1 MTTVAALLTA
11 TTLPRSEARALLAHV
26 LDVPR
31 EQLIAHPE
39 LSVSAAVGAQFMQL
53 AARRERGE
61 PIAYLI
67 GRQEFFSRSFAVS
80 TDVLIPRPET
90 ELLVEL
96 VLQRLRTEPASR
108 ILDLG
113 TGSGCIAIT
122 LALQRT
128 DAQVVAVDRSAAA
141 LALAQ
146 SNAKRLGAR
155 VEFHCS
161 DWYAQIVERFDAI
174 VANPPYVAAGDSHLT
189 SLRYEPYD
197 ALAAGPDGRS
207 DLRTIV
213 AGAHAHLNAN
223 GWLAVEH
230 GYDQG
235 EAVRELFRAAGFSAI
250 ETHRDA
256 AGLERVCV
264 GTAP

>member
-1 MTTVAALLTA
+1 MTTIAALLTA
-11 TTLPRSEARALLAHV
+11 TTLPRSEARALLAHALAV
-26 LDVPR
+26 SR
-31 EQLIAHPE
+31 ERLIAYPE
-39 LSVSAAVGAQFMQL
+39 LPVPAEVCAQFAQL

-67 GRQEFFSRSFAVS
+67 GRQEFFSRTFAVS
-80 TDVLIPRPET
+80 PAVLIPRPET

-96 VLQRLRTEPASR
+96 ALQRLRAQPASR

-122 LALQRT
+122 LALKRT
-128 DAQVVAVDRSAAA
+128 DAEVVAVDRSVAA
-141 LALAQ
+141 LALARD
-146 SNAKRLGAR
+146 NAAHLGAR
-155 VEFHCS
+155 VEFRRS
-161 DWYAQIVERFDAI
+161 NWYAQIAERFDVI

-189 SLRYEPYD
+189 ALRHEPVD
-197 ALAAGPDGRS
+197 ALAAGPDGLA

-213 AGAHAHLNAN
+213 AGAQAHLHAN

-235 EAVRELFRAAGFSAI
+235 EAVRELFRAAGFAAN

-264 GTAP
+264 GTAR